1 MSLALQKP
9 RFLLVVESPAIAL
22 FHTAALEAS
31 GFDVVVVPDGE
42 TALTEFAQE
51 PPVIMAV
58 DPVLPG
64 VEPSELIR
72 TLRAQPGTSGMPIF
86 ILPAVV
92 APTCEACMQAG
103 GTRVLQR
110 EPHPSQLLADLART
124 ICRQPGTGIGAAWP
138 KPEQWMPVAL
148 ENVKEMRTAE
158 HALVREPRDRV
169 AWNALIRHAHALTEI
184 FALGGEGA
192 LCQLGAAVELF
203 LNDLVRMPEQLN
215 ASMLRTLG
223 QTLDFI
229 GAQLLHAAP
238 GSLPPTAGSRVL
250 VVEDDQ
256 GARQLISAA
265 LQMASLQ
272 PQLAETPSVAVK
284 ALGEGKFDLIFLDIG
299 LPEISG
305 FDVCTKIRSTPG
317 HDGVP
322 ILFLTGMATLQN
334 KAQSKLLGGND
345 FIGKPFHVL
354 ELGIKALLW
363 VSKGRLAEAA

>member
-1 MSLALQKP
+1 
-9 RFLLVVESPAIAL
+9 
-22 FHTAALEAS
+22 
-31 GFDVVVVPDGE
+31 
-42 TALTEFAQE
+42 
-51 PPVIMAV
+51 
-58 DPVLPG
+58 
-64 VEPSELIR
+64 
-72 TLRAQPGTSGMPIF
+72 
-86 ILPAVV
+86 
-92 APTCEACMQAG
+92 
-103 GTRVLQR
+103 
-110 EPHPSQLLADLART
+110 
-124 ICRQPGTGIGAAWP
+124 
-138 KPEQWMPVAL
+138 
-148 ENVKEMRTAE
+148 
-158 HALVREPRDRV
+158 
-169 AWNALIRHAHALTEI
+169 
-184 FALGGEGA
+184 
-192 LCQLGAAVELF
+192 
-203 LNDLVRMPEQLN
+203 
-215 ASMLRTLG
+215 
-223 QTLDFI
+223 
-229 GAQLLHAAP
+229 
-238 GSLPPTAGSRVL
+238 VL